1 MVDVDLSQ
9 PPFSL
14 LDDTGRER
22 IRGGLDLAYYDRD
35 EIILEAGQPGQY
47 VFIIHKGE
55 VAELDT
61 SQPGE
66 TERIGHYTSGDL
78 FGAISILNGQS
89 RYRFRAEQE
98 TLCYLLPRVLF
109 NRLCDDYPAFAA
121 FFHQRLAHK
130 TRLLS
135 ERRVTGGISM
145 ADFMLARVAD
155 CMRPPLCLAEDATIA
170 EAVRCL
176 HEGYADSLL
185 VTGAQ
190 GAGMVTKTDLL
201 EALVLEGH
209 EADSPLALLAHFSL
223 ITAHPDQYLFEVLV
237 LMTRHRV
244 ERVVV
249 TEQASPV
256 GVVELTDVLSH
267 FSNRSHVVSLQVEQ
281 ADDLTTL
288 AAASLRTP
296 ELVSGLMAQGVKL
309 RFVMG
314 LLAALNGRIIHK
326 AWEFSIAERY
336 RRASCLMVMGS
347 EGRGEQI
354 LKTDQD
360 NGLIL
365 DDGLDWP
372 DCVEHMAGFTETLV
386 ELGYPRCPGNIMVS
400 NPDWVG
406 TESQWKARIVRWV
419 ELRDGDSL
427 MKLAIM
433 LDAHAV
439 AGNPALLEGVR
450 ATLFEQAS
458 RDQLLLSYFA
468 RPVLRFSTPLT
479 LFGSLKKPQH
489 GIDIKKGG
497 IFPIVHGVRV
507 MALERG
513 IAATGTLERLDALV
527 VDGRLDGRFAEDLG
541 EALSLFTQLR
551 LEQQL
556 ARREGGE
563 AASDIEPDRVV
574 VQSLSSLERD
584 LLREALHIVKDFK
597 QRISHR
603 YHLEYS

>member
-1 MVDVDLSQ
+1 MIDVDLSH

-14 LDDTGRER
+14 LDEAGRER
-22 IRGGLDLAYYDRD
+22 VRGGLDLAYFDRD
-35 EIILEAGQPGQY
+35 EIILEAGQPGEN
-47 VFIIHKGE
+47 VFLIHKGE

-61 SQPGE
+61 TQPGE
-66 TERIGHYTSGDL
+66 RQRIGHYTGGDL

-98 TLCYLLPRVLF
+98 SLCYLLPRAQFLA
-109 NRLCDDYPAFAA
+109 LCAAYPAFDA
-121 FFHQRLAHK
+121 FFRQRLADK
-130 TRLLS
+130 ARLLT
-135 ERRVTGGISM
+135 EQRAAGGVTM
-145 ADFMLARVAD
+145 AGFMLARVED
-155 CMRPPLCLAEDATIA
+155 CMRPPRCLEGETTIA
-170 EAVRCL
+170 EAVRLL
-176 HEGYADSLL
+176 HDEAVDSLL
-185 VTGAQ
+185 VQ
-190 GAGMVTKTDLL
+190 GEDGPGMVTKTDLL
-201 EALVLEGH
+201 DALVLEGLGQQ
-209 EADSPLALLAHFSL
+209 APLSSLARGSL
-223 ITAHPDQYLFEVLV
+223 ITARPDQYLFEVLV
-237 LMTRHRV
+237 LMTRHRI
-244 ERVVV
+244 ERVVIV
-249 TEQASPV
+249 EDEAPV
-256 GVVELTDVLSH
+256 GVVELTDVLSY
-267 FSNRSHVVSLQVEQ
+267 FSSRSHVVSLQVEQ
-281 ADDLTTL
+281 AGDLEQL
-288 AAASLRTP
+288 AAASRRSA
-296 ELVSGLMAQGVKL
+296 ELAGALMAQGVKL
-309 RFVMG
+309 RFAMG

-326 AWEFSIAERY
+326 AWNFSIPEQQ
-336 RRASCLMVMGS
+336 RRDSCLMVMGS
-347 EGRGEQI
+347 EGRGEQM

-372 DCVEHMAGFTETLV
+372 DCGERMAEFTETLIR
-386 ELGYPRCPGNIMVS
+386 LGYPRCPGNIMVS

-406 TESQWKARIVRWV
+406 TESQWKARIARWV
-419 ELRDGDSL
+419 EARDGDSL

-439 AGNPALLEGVR
+439 AGNPALLERVR
-450 ATLFEQAS
+450 ATLFEAAS
-458 RDQLLLSYFA
+458 KDELLLSYFA

-513 IAATGTLERLDALV
+513 ILATGTLERLDALAA
-527 VDGRLDGRFAEDLG
+527 DGRIEERFAEDLG
-541 EALSLFTQLR
+541 EALSLFTGLR

-556 ARREGGE
+556 ARLDGDESG
-563 AASDIEPDRVV
+563 EPDRVV